1 MSKLYWEIVQKDR
14 LSEWFVPKFGTRNF
28 RLGIGILFLPY
39 TGMVVAFA
47 AWGSLVVDYSVER
60 LGAICL
66 LYFLALGISAHC
78 LDALGSKTKPWGFL
92 SKKKLWKISLISLCG
107 AIIIGFYYAFLDS
120 PLLIPI
126 GIIEIFFLV
135 SYNLELFNGKFH
147 NNSSFV
153 FSWGVLPVLAGTII
167 QINSITL
174 ESIILSS
181 IAGVLSYILIK
192 TSYIYKNLKKQSAKT
207 SLIYKKEIVL
217 KLISS
222 GVIFSTVLFFLIR
235 HL

>member
-1 MSKLYWEIVQKDR
+1 
-14 LSEWFVPKFGTRNF
+14 
-28 RLGIGILFLPY
+28 
-39 TGMVVAFA
+39 MVVAFA
-47 AWGSLVVDYSVER
+47 AWGSLVVDYSLER

-92 SKKKLWKISLISLCG
+92 SKKKLWIISLITLSG
-107 AIIIGFYYAFLDS
+107 AIIIGFHYAFLDS

-126 GIIEIFFLV
+126 GIVEIFFLV

-153 FSWGVLPVLAGTII
+153 LSWGVLPVLAGTII

-174 ESIILSS
+174 ESFALSVV
-181 IAGVLSYILIK
+181 AGILSYILIK
-192 TSYIYKNLKKQSAKT
+192 TSYIYKNLKKQSAEI

-222 GVIFSTVLFFLIR
+222 GVILSTVLFFLIR

>member
-1 MSKLYWEIVQKDR
+1 VQKDR

-47 AWGSLVVDYSVER
+47 AWGSLVVDYSLER

-78 LDALGSKTKPWGFL
+78 LDAIGSKTKPWGFL
-92 SKKKLWKISLISLCG
+92 SKKKLWIISLITLSG
-107 AIIIGFYYAFLDS
+107 AIIIGFHYAFLDS
-120 PLLIPI
+120 PLLIPM
-126 GIIEIFFLV
+126 GIVEIFFLV

-153 FSWGVLPVLAGTII
+153 LSWGVLPVLAGTII

-174 ESIILSS
+174 ESFALSVV
-181 IAGVLSYILIK
+181 AGILSYILIK
-192 TSYIYKNLKKQSAKT
+192 TSCIYKNLKKQSAEI

-222 GVIFSTVLFFLIR
+222 GVILSTILFFLIR

>member
-1 MSKLYWEIVQKDR
+1 VQKDR

-47 AWGSLVVDYSVER
+47 AWGSLVVDYSLER

-78 LDALGSKTKPWGFL
+78 LDAIGSKTKPWGFL
-92 SKKKLWKISLISLCG
+92 SKKKLWIISLITLSG
-107 AIIIGFYYAFLDS
+107 AIIIGFHYAFLDS

-126 GIIEIFFLV
+126 GIVEIFFLV

-153 FSWGVLPVLAGTII
+153 LSWGVLPVLAGTII

-174 ESIILSS
+174 ESFALSVV
-181 IAGVLSYILIK
+181 AGILSYILIK
-192 TSYIYKNLKKQSAKT
+192 TSCIYKNLKKQSAEI

-222 GVIFSTVLFFLIR
+222 GVILSTILFFLIR

>member
-1 MSKLYWEIVQKDR
+1 MQKDR

-47 AWGSLVVDYSVER
+47 AWGSLVVDYSLER
-60 LGAICL
+60 LAAICI

-92 SKKKLWKISLISLCG
+92 SKKKLWIISLIALSG
-107 AIIIGFYYAFLDS
+107 AIIIGFHYAFLDS

-126 GIIEIFFLV
+126 GIVEIFFLV

-153 FSWGVLPVLAGTII
+153 LSWGVLPVLAGTII

-174 ESIILSS
+174 ESLALSVL
-181 IAGVLSYILIK
+181 AGILSYILIK
-192 TSYIYKNLKKQSAKT
+192 TSRIYKNLKKQAVEI
-207 SLIYKKEIVL
+207 SLIYRKEITL

-222 GVIFSTVLFFLIR
+222 GVILSTILFFFIR

>member
-1 MSKLYWEIVQKDR
+1 MSELHLEIVQKDR

-47 AWGSLVVDYSVER
+47 AWGSLVVDYSIER
-60 LGAICL
+60 LAAICM

-92 SKKKLWKISLISLCG
+92 SKKKLWIISLITLSG
-107 AIIIGFYYAFLDS
+107 AIIIGFHYAFLDS

-126 GIIEIFFLV
+126 GIVEIFFLV

-153 FSWGVLPVLAGTII
+153 LSWGVLPVLAGTII

-174 ESIILSS
+174 ESFALSGV
-181 IAGVLSYILIK
+181 AGILSYILIK
-192 TSYIYKNLKKQSAKT
+192 TSRSYKNLKKQSAEI
-207 SLIYKKEIVL
+207 SLIYRKEIVL

-222 GVIFSTVLFFLIR
+222 GVILSTVLFFLIR

>member
-1 MSKLYWEIVQKDR
+1 MQKDR

-47 AWGSLVVDYSVER
+47 AWGSLVVDYSLER

-92 SKKKLWKISLISLCG
+92 SKKKLWIISLITLSG
-107 AIIIGFYYAFLDS
+107 AIIIGFHYAFLDS

-126 GIIEIFFLV
+126 GIVEIFFLV

-153 FSWGVLPVLAGTII
+153 LSWGVLPVLAGTII

-174 ESIILSS
+174 ESFALSVV
-181 IAGVLSYILIK
+181 AGILSYILIK
-192 TSYIYKNLKKQSAKT
+192 TSCIYKNLKKQSAET

-222 GVIFSTVLFFLIR
+222 GVILSTILFFLIR

>member
-1 MSKLYWEIVQKDR
+1 MQKDR

-47 AWGSLVVDYSVER
+47 AWGSLVVDYSLER

-92 SKKKLWKISLISLCG
+92 SKKKLWIISLITLSG

-126 GIIEIFFLV
+126 GIVEIFFLV

-153 FSWGVLPVLAGTII
+153 LSWGVLPVLAGTIM

-174 ESIILSS
+174 ESFALSVV
-181 IAGVLSYILIK
+181 AGILSYILIK
-192 TSYIYKNLKKQSAKT
+192 TSCIYKNLKKQSAEI
-207 SLIYKKEIVL
+207 SLIYRKEIVL

-222 GVIFSTVLFFLIR
+222 GVILSTILFFLIR

>member
-1 MSKLYWEIVQKDR
+1 VSELHLGIVQKDR

-92 SKKKLWKISLISLCG
+92 SKKKLWIISLITLSG
-107 AIIIGFYYAFLDS
+107 AIIIGFHYAFLDS

-126 GIIEIFFLV
+126 GIVEIFFLV

-153 FSWGVLPVLAGTII
+153 LSWGVLPVLAGTII

-174 ESIILSS
+174 ESFALSVV
-181 IAGVLSYILIK
+181 AGILSYILIK
-192 TSYIYKNLKKQSAKT
+192 TSCIYKNLKKQSAET
-207 SLIYKKEIVL
+207 SPIYRKEIVL

-222 GVIFSTVLFFLIR
+222 GVILSTILFFLIR

>member
-1 MSKLYWEIVQKDR
+1 VQKDR

-47 AWGSLVVDYSVER
+47 AWGSLVVDYSLER

-92 SKKKLWKISLISLCG
+92 SKKKLWIISLITLSA

-126 GIIEIFFLV
+126 GIVEIFFLV

-153 FSWGVLPVLAGTII
+153 LSWGVLPVLAGTII

-174 ESIILSS
+174 ESFALSGV
-181 IAGVLSYILIK
+181 AGILSYILIK
-192 TSYIYKNLKKQSAKT
+192 TSRIYKNLKKQSAKT

-222 GVIFSTVLFFLIR
+222 GVILSTVLFFLIR

>member
-1 MSKLYWEIVQKDR
+1 VQKDR

-47 AWGSLVVDYSVER
+47 AWGSLVVDYSLER

-92 SKKKLWKISLISLCG
+92 SKKKLWIISLITLSG

-126 GIIEIFFLV
+126 GIVEIFFLV

-153 FSWGVLPVLAGTII
+153 LSWGVLPVLAGTII
-167 QINSITL
+167 QINSVTL
-174 ESIILSS
+174 ESFALSGV
-181 IAGVLSYILIK
+181 AGILSYILIK
-192 TSYIYKNLKKQSAKT
+192 TSRIYKNLKKQSAKT
-207 SLIYKKEIVL
+207 SLIYRKEIVL

-222 GVIFSTVLFFLIR
+222 GVILSTILFFLIR

>member
-1 MSKLYWEIVQKDR
+1 VQKDR

-47 AWGSLVVDYSVER
+47 AWGSLVVDYSLER
-60 LGAICL
+60 LVAICL

-92 SKKKLWKISLISLCG
+92 SKKKLWIISLITLSG
-107 AIIIGFYYAFLDS
+107 AIIIGFHYAFLDS

-126 GIIEIFFLV
+126 GIVEIFFLV

-153 FSWGVLPVLAGTII
+153 LSWGVLPVLAGTII

-174 ESIILSS
+174 ESFALSVV
-181 IAGVLSYILIK
+181 AGILSYILIK
-192 TSYIYKNLKKQSAKT
+192 TSCIYKNLKKQSAEI

-217 KLISS
+217 KLISL
-222 GVIFSTVLFFLIR
+222 GVILSTILFFLIR

>member
-1 MSKLYWEIVQKDR
+1 VQKDR

-92 SKKKLWKISLISLCG
+92 SKKKLWIISLITLSG
-107 AIIIGFYYAFLDS
+107 AIIIGFHYAFLDS

-126 GIIEIFFLV
+126 GIVEIFFLV

-153 FSWGVLPVLAGTII
+153 LSWGVLPVLAGTII

-174 ESIILSS
+174 ESFALSVV
-181 IAGVLSYILIK
+181 AGILSYILIK
-192 TSYIYKNLKKQSAKT
+192 TSCIYKNLKKQSAEI
-207 SLIYKKEIVL
+207 SLIYRKEIVL

-222 GVIFSTVLFFLIR
+222 GVILSTILFFLIR

>member
-1 MSKLYWEIVQKDR
+1 VQKDR

-39 TGMVVAFA
+39 TGMVVSFA
-47 AWGSLVVDYSVER
+47 AWGSLVVDYSLER

-92 SKKKLWKISLISLCG
+92 SKKKLWIISLITLSA

-126 GIIEIFFLV
+126 GIVEIFFLV

-153 FSWGVLPVLAGTII
+153 LSWGVLPVLAGTII

-174 ESIILSS
+174 ESFALSGV
-181 IAGVLSYILIK
+181 AGILSYILIK
-192 TSYIYKNLKKQSAKT
+192 TSRIYKNLKKQSAKT

-222 GVIFSTVLFFLIR
+222 GVILSTVLFFLIR

>member
-1 MSKLYWEIVQKDR
+1 MQKDR

-39 TGMVVAFA
+39 TGMVVSFA
-47 AWGSLVVDYSVER
+47 AWGSLVVDYSLER

-92 SKKKLWKISLISLCG
+92 SKKKLWIISLITLSA

-126 GIIEIFFLV
+126 GIVEIFFLV

-153 FSWGVLPVLAGTII
+153 LSWGVLPVLAGTII

-174 ESIILSS
+174 ESFALSGV
-181 IAGVLSYILIK
+181 AGILSYILIK
-192 TSYIYKNLKKQSAKT
+192 TSRIYKNLKKQSAKT

-222 GVIFSTVLFFLIR
+222 GVILSTVLFFLIR

>member
-1 MSKLYWEIVQKDR
+1 VQKDR

-39 TGMVVAFA
+39 TGMVVSFA
-47 AWGSLVVDYSVER
+47 AWGSLVVDYSLER

-92 SKKKLWKISLISLCG
+92 SKKKLWIISLITLSA

-126 GIIEIFFLV
+126 GIVEIFFLV

-153 FSWGVLPVLAGTII
+153 LSWGVLPVLAGTII
-167 QINSITL
+167 QINSVTL
-174 ESIILSS
+174 ESFALSGV
-181 IAGVLSYILIK
+181 AGILSYILIK
-192 TSYIYKNLKKQSAKT
+192 TSRIYKNLKKQSAKT

-222 GVIFSTVLFFLIR
+222 GVILSTVLFFLIR

>member
-1 MSKLYWEIVQKDR
+1 MQKDR

-47 AWGSLVVDYSVER
+47 AWGSLVVDYSLER
-60 LGAICL
+60 LVAICL

-92 SKKKLWKISLISLCG
+92 SKKKLWIISLITLSG
-107 AIIIGFYYAFLDS
+107 AIIIGFHYAFLDS

-126 GIIEIFFLV
+126 GIVEIFFLV

-153 FSWGVLPVLAGTII
+153 LSWGILPVLAGTII

-174 ESIILSS
+174 ESFALSGV
-181 IAGVLSYILIK
+181 AGILSYILIK
-192 TSYIYKNLKKQSAKT
+192 TSRIYKNLKKQSAKT

-222 GVIFSTVLFFLIR
+222 GVILSTVLFFLIR

>member
-1 MSKLYWEIVQKDR
+1 VQKDR

-47 AWGSLVVDYSVER
+47 AWGSLVVDYSIER

-92 SKKKLWKISLISLCG
+92 SKKKLWIISLITLTG

-126 GIIEIFFLV
+126 GIIEIFFLL

-147 NNSSFV
+147 NNSSFIL
-153 FSWGVLPVLAGTII
+153 SWGILPVLAGTII

-174 ESIILSS
+174 ESIGLSA

-192 TSYIYKNLKKQSAKT
+192 TSYIYKNLKKQSVNT
-207 SLIYKKEIVL
+207 SLIYKKEIIL

-222 GVIFSTVLFFLIR
+222 GVILSTVLFFLIR